1 MLTLLF
7 QHFNQNELK
16 HTNMLK
22 TIFSINPL
30 THKSDWLPIFPH
42 SIPLEQN
49 VEVMRIKEMIINLG
63 ISWKSN
69 KLSASVTEERS
80 RKRIYCYSN
89 DCNTPSC
96 SRQSACLIFLF
107 SLILG
112 DVTLFIYLIDHSFSS
127 LFSFQL

>member
-7 QHFNQNELK
+7 QHLNQNELK

-22 TIFSINPL
+22 SIFNINPL

-63 ISWKSN
+63 IS
-69 KLSASVTEERS
+69 
-80 RKRIYCYSN
+80 
-89 DCNTPSC
+89 
-96 SRQSACLIFLF
+96 
-107 SLILG
+107 
-112 DVTLFIYLIDHSFSS
+112 
-127 LFSFQL
+127 